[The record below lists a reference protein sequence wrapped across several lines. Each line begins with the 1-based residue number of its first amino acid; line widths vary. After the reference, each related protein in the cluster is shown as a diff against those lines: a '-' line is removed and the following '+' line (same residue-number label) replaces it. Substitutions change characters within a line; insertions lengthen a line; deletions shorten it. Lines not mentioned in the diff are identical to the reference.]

1 MIGGGVVD
9 MVCTTVFV
17 VEFMAGCGTGD
28 DGKDVDAGSGMKD

>member
-1 MIGGGVVD
+1 MIGGGIVD

-17 VEFMAGCGTGD
+17 VELMAGCGTGD